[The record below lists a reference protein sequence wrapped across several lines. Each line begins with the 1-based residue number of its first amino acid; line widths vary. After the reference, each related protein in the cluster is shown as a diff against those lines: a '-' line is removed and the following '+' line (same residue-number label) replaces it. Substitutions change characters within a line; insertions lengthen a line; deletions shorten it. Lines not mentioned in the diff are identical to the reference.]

1 MKYPKE
7 TIFDIED
14 LCFIKKILIKS
25 KEEQIKSSPFFRD
38 GFTMEDYLIKKIN
51 KFLEE
56 RNGDERMRNE

>member
-25 KEEQIKSSPFFRD
+25 KEDKIKNTLFFRD

-51 KFLEE
+51 RFLEE
-56 RNGDERMRNE
+56 RNGGKR